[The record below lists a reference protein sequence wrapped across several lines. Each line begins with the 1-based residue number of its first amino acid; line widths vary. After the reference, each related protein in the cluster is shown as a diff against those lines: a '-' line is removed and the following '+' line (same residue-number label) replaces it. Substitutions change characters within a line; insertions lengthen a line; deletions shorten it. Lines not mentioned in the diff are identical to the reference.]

1 MYTDG
6 PGINPFTELIPPDM
20 VFTYAY
26 DDDSN
31 IESNSDNDYEPKD
44 DNDNVLGA
52 KELPGGTS
60 IYYESTEV
68 KILFA
73 AILVQCT

>member
-52 KELPGGTS
+52 KELLGCTS
-60 IYYESTEV
+60 VSYNLSEA
-68 KILFA
+68 KFF
-73 AILVQCT
+73 C